1 MNNISNIK
9 NERSYRNLT
18 KKQIKAKAI
27 ELRNQGR
34 LYDVHNEEMED
45 YFSGSI
51 DRFCDIAWEIRN
63 AKRILD
69 VGCGQ
74 GVLLLLLNE
83 LGHECYGLDI
93 AESSNNQCERFAQKN
108 IQFQVCNIEVDSLPY
123 PDGFF
128 DAAVCCQVLEHFT
141 HSHLWAIQEL
151 HRVLRK
157 GGIIEIDVP
166 NVVDLRNRS
175 RILRG
180 KNITW
185 DYEKHYLLE
194 KPILYKGLSF
204 YPHRHNREF
213 TKNELK
219 LLLEAGCFKK
229 IRVSYLK
236 SRRYRVGLER
246 IMGIGSAM
254 RDLIHSFRKSLISFA
269 VKE

>member
-1 MNNISNIK
+1 MEDLSNLQ
-9 NERSYRNLT
+9 NEGSVHNLT
-18 KKQIKAKAI
+18 KKKIKKKAI

-34 LYDVHNEEMED
+34 LYDVHNGEMED
-45 YFSGSI
+45 YFKGSI

-63 AKRILD
+63 AKKVLD

-93 AESSNNQCERFAQKN
+93 AEASNNLYERFTQKN
-108 IQFQVCNIEVDSLPY
+108 IKFQVCNIEVDSLPY

-151 HRVLRK
+151 HRVLKK

-166 NVVDLRNRS
+166 NVVCFRNRS

-204 YPHRHNREF
+204 YPIRHNREF

-219 LLLEAGCFKK
+219 LLLEAGSFEK

-246 IMGIGSAM
+246 IMSIGSAM
-254 RDLIHSFRKSLISFA
+254 RDLIRSFRKSLIAFA
-269 VKE
+269 VNK

>member
-9 NERSYRNLT
+9 NERSSQNLI
-18 KKQIKAKAI
+18 KKKIKKKAL
-27 ELRNQGR
+27 EMRNQGC
-34 LYDVHNEEMED
+34 LYDLPNEELDD
-45 YFSGSI
+45 YFNGSV
-51 DRFCDIAWEIRN
+51 DRFCDIAKKVRN
-63 AKRILD
+63 EKRVLD

-83 LGHECYGLDI
+83 LGHECYGVDI
-93 AESSNNQCERFAQKN
+93 AEASDNLCERFTQKN
-108 IQFQVCNIEVDSLPY
+108 IKFQVRNVEVDSLPY

-128 DAAVCCQVLEHFT
+128 DAVVCCQVFEHFT

-166 NVVDLRNRS
+166 NVVCFRNRS
-175 RILRG
+175 RMLRG

-204 YPHRHNREF
+204 YPNRHNREF

-219 LLLEAGCFKK
+219 LLLEAGSFEK

-246 IMGIGSAM
+246 IRSIGSAM
-254 RDLIHSFRKSLISFA
+254 RDLIRSFRKSLIAFA